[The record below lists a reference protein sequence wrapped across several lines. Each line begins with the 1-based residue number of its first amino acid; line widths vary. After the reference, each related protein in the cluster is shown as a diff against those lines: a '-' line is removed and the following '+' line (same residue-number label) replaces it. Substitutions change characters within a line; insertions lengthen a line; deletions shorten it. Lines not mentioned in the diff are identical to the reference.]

1 MFGPIKAPNSANNAK
16 NGDGNAYFKGAGH
29 PPTLPQ
35 STTNKS
41 PDGTPG
47 NKGHYM
53 NAAEV
58 TALAAAVVSIGG
70 AIGAVIRFIW
80 NKIEKRFERIERA
93 LDECR
98 DDRELSEKRHG
109 ILLTI
114 IELLKQELRHHL
126 PGHMLVRAD
135 ELTAEYRS
143 LGTKEKGE

>member
-1 MFGPIKAPNSANNAK
+1 M
-16 NGDGNAYFKGAGH
+16 
-29 PPTLPQ
+29 
-35 STTNKS
+35 
-41 PDGTPG
+41 GTG
-47 NKGHYM
+47 TDI
-53 NAAEV
+53 AAALGGV
-58 TALAAAVVSIGG
+58 VALAT
-70 AIGAVIRFIW
+70 AIGAAIKFVW
-80 NKIEKRFERIERA
+80 GKIEKRFERIERA

-126 PGHMLVRAD
+126 PESHMLLVRAD

>member
-1 MFGPIKAPNSANNAK
+1 
-16 NGDGNAYFKGAGH
+16 
-29 PPTLPQ
+29 
-35 STTNKS
+35 
-41 PDGTPG
+41 
-47 NKGHYM
+47 M

>member
-1 MFGPIKAPNSANNAK
+1 
-16 NGDGNAYFKGAGH
+16 
-29 PPTLPQ
+29 
-35 STTNKS
+35 
-41 PDGTPG
+41 
-47 NKGHYM
+47 M

-80 NKIEKRFERIERA
+80 NKIEARFTEIERR

-98 DDRELSEKRHG
+98 DDRELSEKRRG
-109 ILLTI
+109 VLLTI
-114 IELLKQELRHHL
+114 IELLKQGLRHHL
-126 PGHMLVRAD
+126 PESHMLVRAD

>member
-1 MFGPIKAPNSANNAK
+1 
-16 NGDGNAYFKGAGH
+16 
-29 PPTLPQ
+29 
-35 STTNKS
+35 
-41 PDGTPG
+41 
-47 NKGHYM
+47 M

-70 AIGAVIRFIW
+70 AIGAAIRFIW
-80 NKIEKRFERIERA
+80 NKIEKRFTEIERA

-98 DDRELSEKRHG
+98 DDRELSEKRRG

-114 IELLKQELRHHL
+114 IELLKQGLRHHL
-126 PGHMLVRAD
+126 PESHMLVRVD

>member
-1 MFGPIKAPNSANNAK
+1 M
-16 NGDGNAYFKGAGH
+16 
-29 PPTLPQ
+29 
-35 STTNKS
+35 
-41 PDGTPG
+41 GTG
-47 NKGHYM
+47 TDI
-53 NAAEV
+53 AAALGGV
-58 TALAAAVVSIGG
+58 VALAT
-70 AIGAVIRFIW
+70 AIGAAIRFIW
-80 NKIEKRFERIERA
+80 NKIEARFTEIERA

>member
-1 MFGPIKAPNSANNAK
+1 
-16 NGDGNAYFKGAGH
+16 
-29 PPTLPQ
+29 
-35 STTNKS
+35 
-41 PDGTPG
+41 
-47 NKGHYM
+47 M

-80 NKIEKRFERIERA
+80 NKIEARFTEIERA

-98 DDRELSEKRHG
+98 DDRELSEKRRG

-114 IELLKQELRHHL
+114 IELLKQGLRHHL
-126 PGHMLVRAD
+126 PESHLLVRAD